1 VASARPAEQGVGVPA
16 SGDRHQEGRAPLQLS
31 LQRNV
36 QAPGIARAAIAELCE
51 EHSLERPLRQTLV
64 LLASE
69 VVSNAVLHSSGPH
82 DAPIVLSAAVAEEAV
97 RITVTDA
104 GEGFTPTERDPERVE
119 GGYGLYLVEKAASRW
134 GVDATPPTSVWFE
147 LDRAQQQPG

>member
-1 VASARPAEQGVGVPA
+1 MRVPA
-16 SGDRHQEGRAPLQLS
+16 SGDRHQEGGAPLRLS

-36 QAPGIARAAIAELCE
+36 QAPGIARGAVAELCE
-51 EHSLERPLRQTLV
+51 EHGLERSLRQTVV
-64 LLASE
+64 LLVSE
-69 VVSNAVLHSSGPH
+69 VVSNAVRHSSGPD
-82 DAPIVLSAAVAEEAV
+82 DAPIVLSAAVTEEAV

-104 GEGFTPTERDPERVE
+104 GEGFTPAERDPERVE

>member
-1 VASARPAEQGVGVPA
+1 MSVPA
-16 SGDRHQEGRAPLQLS
+16 SSDCHREGAPLQLS

-36 QAPGIARAAIAELCE
+36 KAPGLARAAIARLCE
-51 EHSLERPLRQTLV
+51 EHGLESPLRQTVV
-64 LLASE
+64 LLVSE
-69 VVSNAVLHSSGPH
+69 VVSNAVLHSSGPE
-82 DAPIVLSAAVAEEAV
+82 DAPIGLSAAVTQEAV

-134 GVDATPPTSVWFE
+134 GVDPRAPTSVWFE
-147 LDRAQQQPG
+147 LDRAGQPG